1 MNYLE
6 KKKLELKQA
15 KEQEQMSIE
24 LRERILS
31 KIKRDRKF
39 RRNLKATL
47 HSIADG
53 GGSDEGASAYMGIM
67 ESLKLPLLSPTTFL
81 PLTICLSQYKAE
93 FLEEIEKCSGAW
105 WKLW

>member
-15 KEQEQMSIE
+15 KEQEQMAIE
-24 LRERILS
+24 LRERILR
-31 KIKRDRKF
+31 KIKKDRKF
-39 RRNLKATL
+39 RRNLKSTL

-53 GGSDEGASAYMGIM
+53 GDSDEGSSAYMGII
-67 ESLKLPLLSPTTFL
+67 ESLKLPLLSLTTFIA
-81 PLTICLSQYKAE
+81 LTICLSKYKAE
-93 FLEEIEKCSGAW
+93 FFDAIEKCSGPW